1 MLQEIVVSK
10 REIAKYLSSMSEE
23 FSLGRLFAPSSVA
36 IVGASSNPVSGGH
49 QFTRFLVDHGF
60 KGKLYLVNPKLS
72 EILGLKV
79 YPGLTEIPESN
90 LDYVVSCI
98 PAEGVLSLLEDCG
111 KKNVKLVHLFTARLK
126 ETGRDKETKLERK
139 ILEKARKLGIRILG
153 PNCMGIYYPK
163 LGLSFNHELPRE
175 SGPVGGFFQSGGG
188 AGEFVRYAALRG
200 VRFSKMIS
208 YGNASDVNEIEL
220 LNYFTSDNETK
231 VIAAYIEGVKHGRKF
246 IEALTQ
252 ATKKKPVIILKGGRG
267 RTGAKLALSHT
278 ASLAGSIKVWQ
289 AVLKQYGAIMVSDFQ
304 ELIDQ
309 VVAFTFLPPI
319 TGRRVIIAGRGGGK
333 SMVSAD
339 VWEEAGFE
347 LPELSVEFRE
357 KLKKQI
363 IGIWDWVRNPIDASL
378 FQGTLLSDMDL
389 LEWISKEEKFDIS
402 VANLTQ
408 DDPLPRD
415 IWEKVCAPNFL
426 HSTVAIKKKG
436 KPVVCVIETGEI
448 GLAEMESWK
457 WRAIAELR
465 KQIVSQGLA
474 VFPSPERAAGAT
486 RRLVDYWTWR
496 ENENELL

>member
-1 MLQEIVVSK
+1 MP
-10 REIAKYLSSMSEE
+10 EE
-23 FSLGRLFAPSSVA
+23 FSLGRLFSPSSVA
-36 IVGASSNPVSGGH
+36 IVGASLNPFSGGY
-49 QFTRFLVDHGF
+49 QFTRFLIDHGF
-60 KGKLYLVNPKLS
+60 QGKLYPVNPTSS

-79 YPGLTEIPESN
+79 YPRLTEVPESSV
-90 LDYVVSCI
+90 DYVISCI

-126 ETGRDKETKLERK
+126 ETGRDKETKLQGE
-139 ILEKARKLGIRILG
+139 ILGKAKKLGIRILG

-200 VRFSKMIS
+200 VRFSKVIS
-208 YGNASDVNEIEL
+208 YGNASDIDEVEL
-220 LNYFTSDNETK
+220 LNYFASDNETK
-231 VIAAYIEGVKHGRKF
+231 VIASYIEGVKDGGKF
-246 IEALTQ
+246 AEAL
-252 ATKKKPVIILKGGRG
+252 ALAAKKKPVIILKGGRG

-278 ASLAGSIKVWQ
+278 ASLAGSVKVWQ
-289 AVLKQYGAIMVSDFQ
+289 AVLKQYGAIMVSNFQ

-319 TGRRVIIAGRGGGK
+319 TGRRVIVAGGGGGK

-339 VWEEAGFE
+339 AWEEEGFE
-347 LPELSVEFRE
+347 LPELSVEFRK
-357 KLKKQI
+357 KLKEKVPEL
-363 IGIWDWVRNPIDASL
+363 WDWVRNPIDASL
-378 FQGTLLSDMDL
+378 FQGTPVVDINL
-389 LEWISKEEKFDIS
+389 LEWLSSEDGFDIL

-408 DDPLPRD
+408 DDPLSND
-415 IWEKVCAPNFL
+415 IWEKVLAANFL
-426 HSTVAIKKKG
+426 HSLMAIKKNG

-457 WRAIAELR
+457 WRAIAETR
-465 KQIVSQGLA
+465 RQIINQGLA
-474 VFPSPERAAGAT
+474 VFPSPERAARAT
-486 RRLVDYWTWR
+486 RRLVNYWTWR